1 MSGYRGRFFVRK
13 RVWVCGDYVEAD
25 VYPVFQA
32 PGQRRKK
39 CRPTREVQERINRR
53 DAERKAARIAHTNFT
68 RDDYALD
75 LTLEEPM
82 EAKEAIGKLRAYFRR
97 LRKRYRKAGVELKYM
112 YAVEQGARSG
122 RVHFHLI
129 INGGAMSRDELEAE
143 WGLGYANSRRLQF
156 SEAGITGLV
165 DYITKAG
172 RKKKRVTYRSW
183 SCSKNLVRPEPEIS
197 DGEVT
202 VREAEELGD
211 AIERRS
217 AAGIAEDLFPGY
229 ALAEAEAMRN
239 LHNRGMYIH
248 LHLARPECWNGRPPR
263 AEYLSGELG
272 EDYADEQTQKTRERE
287 TPATA
292 HQQARAVRSAAG

>member
-39 CRPTREVQERINRR
+39 CRPTRDVQERINRS
-53 DAERKAARIAHTNFT
+53 DAERKAARIAHANFS

-82 EAKEAIGKLRAYFRR
+82 EVPEAVGKLRAYFRR
-97 LRKRYRKAGVELKYM
+97 LRKKYRKAGLELKYM
-112 YAVEQGARSG
+112 YAIERGARSG

-143 WGLGYANSRRLQF
+143 WGLGYANSRRLKF
-156 SEAGITGLV
+156 DENGITSLV
-165 DYITKAG
+165 EYIVKAG
-172 RKKKRVTYRSW
+172 KKKARRQTYRRW
-183 SCSKNLVRPEPEIS
+183 SCSKNLIRPEAAVS

-202 VREAEELGD
+202 VREAEELAD
-211 AIERRS
+211 AIERRNAEGM
-217 AAGIAEDLFPGY
+217 AAELWPGY

-239 LHNRGMYIH
+239 MYNRGMYIH
-248 LHLARPECWNGRPPR
+248 LRLAKPEAWNGRPPR

-272 EDYADEQTQKTRERE
+272 EDYADE
-287 TPATA
+287 
-292 HQQARAVRSAAG
+292 